1 MMSFIFNVLNFNISC
16 FTLLCIIFKF
26 TYEGENLRSIM
37 PVTFVRGSLNP
48 CGNNASADEGH

>member
-1 MMSFIFNVLNFNISC
+1 MFY
-16 FTLLCIIFKF
+16 FTLYYFYKF
-26 TYEGENLRSIM
+26 TYEGKNLRSIM